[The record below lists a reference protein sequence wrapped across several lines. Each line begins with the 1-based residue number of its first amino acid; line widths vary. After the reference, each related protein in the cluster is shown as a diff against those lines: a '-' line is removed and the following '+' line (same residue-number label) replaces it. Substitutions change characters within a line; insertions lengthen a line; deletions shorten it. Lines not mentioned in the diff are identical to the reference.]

1 MQHALKAVRP
11 PHALKAVPMQQ
22 AFKASMQ
29 HVLKAAPMQT
39 APKTVHIERVL
50 RCRKCFCSGS
60 ATWES
65 TPTGA
70 RALLAL
76 SEGFHR
82 RARVPLS
89 LPPEIVCNCGAV
101 QPEHD

>member
-1 MQHALKAVRP
+1 MQHALKTLRM
-11 PHALKAVPMQQ
+11 PHAVKSGPMPPAPKTRMQHVVKAVPMQN
-22 AFKASMQ
+22 AAKA
-29 HVLKAAPMQT
+29 
-39 APKTVHIERVL
+39 VHEKVL
-50 RCRKCFCSGS
+50 RCRKCFRSGG
-60 ATWES
+60 ATWETTS
-65 TPTGA
+65 TGS

-89 LPPEIVCNCGAV
+89 LPPEIVCDCGMA